1 MNSVL
6 RLHLTPLKLGTTF
19 LESSELVIE
28 NIYSKQLLL
37 SSFSEN
43 LDYGFALEMRQ
54 AKPSTLHVSVRAHKP
69 DFFFSG
75 FPFCNCIS
83 CIFNC
88 DDLVCIYYYYYYNHH
103 HYSLTL
109 FQD

>member
-28 NIYSKQLLL
+28 KIYSRQLLL
-37 SSFSEN
+37 LSFSGN

-69 DFFFSG
+69 DFF
-75 FPFCNCIS
+75 
-83 CIFNC
+83 
-88 DDLVCIYYYYYYNHH
+88 LR
-103 HYSLTL
+103 L
-109 FQD
+109 FFFATA

>member
-28 NIYSKQLLL
+28 KNYWYSKQLLL
-37 SSFSEN
+37 LSFSGT

-69 DFFFSG
+69 DFFFR
-75 FPFCNCIS
+75 
-83 CIFNC
+83 
-88 DDLVCIYYYYYYNHH
+88 
-103 HYSLTL
+103 L
-109 FQD
+109 FFLQLHKLLI

>member
-6 RLHLTPLKLGTTF
+6 SLHLTPLKLETTF
-19 LESSELVIE
+19 LESSELVIGKMYGKE
-28 NIYSKQLLL
+28 LLLL
-37 SSFSEN
+37 SFSGN

-75 FPFCNCIS
+75 FLFCNCIS

-88 DDLVCIYYYYYYNHH
+88 DDLLCTYYY
-103 HYSLTL
+103 LL
-109 FQD
+109 L